1 MDTSRDQDMA
11 LRFMLEDLAELE
23 NQQKGKQRA
32 DESTDREMAIKAMK
46 NEIHAARRFLQDRM
60 LAARVGTAA
69 HDETPNDDAASDN
82 SNELSFDHT
91 DNDGPIII
99 DLTEEQDTA
108 DAFQDPEIAPT
119 KPTPSCDSCLEQRQ
133 ILLTKS
139 CNHSYCHICIRDLF
153 LGAMRDEELYPPR
166 CCAEPFPAEIAS
178 QVLNNKELEN
188 FNQKATEYTAKKRV
202 YCAEPGCSSFI
213 PQSSI
218 QGDIGKCPGC
228 QKETH
233 LPCGALV
240 HPGVDCPLDST
251 LQNVLSMANTQGWQ
265 RCYGCRATVELYH
278 GCNHMT
284 CR

>member
-11 LRFMLEDLAELE
+11 LRLMLEDLAELE
-23 NQQKGKQRA
+23 DQQKGKQRA
-32 DESTDREMAIKAMK
+32 GESTDREAAIEAMK
-46 NEIHAARRFLQDRM
+46 KEIHAARRLLQDRM
-60 LAARVGTAA
+60 LAARVGAAA
-69 HDETPNDDAASDN
+69 HNETIDEEPASDDTESDGAI
-82 SNELSFDHT
+82 SNF
-91 DNDGPIII
+91 I
-99 DLTEEQDTA
+99 DLTEEEDTP
-108 DAFQDPEIAPT
+108 DASQNPEIAPAQP
-119 KPTPSCDSCLEQRQ
+119 KPSCDSCLEQRQ

-139 CNHSYCHICIRDLF
+139 CNHSYCHTCIRDLF

-166 CCAEPFPAEIAS
+166 CCAEPFPAETAS
-178 QVLNNKELEN
+178 QVLSNKELVN
-188 FNQKATEYTAKKRV
+188 FNQKATEYTAKNRV

-213 PQSSI
+213 PQSAI
-218 QGDIGKCPGC
+218 QSDIGSCPRC

-265 RCYGCRATVELYH
+265 RCYSCRAMVELYH